1 VQPRFEY
8 GERVRVVRTVRDDGT
23 YPGMAPGDVLVRE
36 GSVGHVRNV
45 GTYLQDHII
54 YAVHF
59 FDVDRV
65 VGCREEELIPAD
77 EEWVPTRFLSRDKV
91 TARIPLG
98 VRGEVVVAAG
108 MVGEILKVLRH
119 APGGPAYQVYFD
131 GRNFIVPET
140 ALDAC
145 EDTANAAAT
154 ADA

>member
-1 VQPRFEY
+1 MQPRFEY
-8 GERVRVVRTVRDDGT
+8 GEQVRVVRTVRDDGT

-59 FDVDRV
+59 FEVDRV

-77 EEWVPTRFLSRDKV
+77 EEWVPTRFLFRDKV
-91 TARIPLG
+91 KARVPLG
-98 VRGEVVVAAG
+98 VGGRIVAPAGTEGEV
-108 MVGEILKVLRH
+108 LKVLRH

-140 ALDAC
+140 ALDAR
-145 EDTANAAAT
+145 EEESSDAAA
-154 ADA
+154 ADS

>member
-23 YPGMAPGDVLVRE
+23 YPGTAPGDVLVRE

-65 VGCREEELIPAD
+65 VGCREEELMPAD
-77 EEWVPTRFLSRDKV
+77 EEWVPTRFLFRDKV
-91 TARIPLG
+91 SARRPLG
-98 VRGEVVVAAG
+98 VSGQVVVTPGTEGEV
-108 MVGEILKVLRH
+108 LKVLRH
-119 APGGPAYQVYFD
+119 APGGPAYQVYFA
-131 GRNFIVPET
+131 GRTFIVPET
-140 ALDAC
+140 ALDAPQ
-145 EDTANAAAT
+145 ESSDVAT
-154 ADA
+154 ADV

>member
-1 VQPRFEY
+1 MQPRFEY
-8 GERVRVVRTVRDDGT
+8 GEQVRVVRTVRDDGT
-23 YPGMAPGDVLVRE
+23 YPGMDPGDVLVRE

-59 FDVDRV
+59 FEADRI
-65 VGCREEELIPAD
+65 VGCREEELMPAD
-77 EEWVPTRFLSRDKV
+77 EDWVPTRFLFRDKV

-98 VRGEVVVAAG
+98 MKGQVVVAAG
-108 MVGEILKVLRH
+108 TEGEVLKVLRH

-140 ALDAC
+140 ALEVRSESCD
-145 EDTANAAAT
+145 AAA